1 MPDQSSEDTLLL
13 VDPDLDFLDWSTK
26 HLSAKNLRVLRCDN
40 AANAVKVIE
49 KTPVSVVVAAMELEP
64 FDGMEL
70 LGRILQQSPQTLVI
84 LTAGFPTTGQI
95 IEATQRGAHDVLRK
109 ESLAFELRPVVESAL
124 QTQDDRRSAGQP
136 DAEMPKHDGRVKMIG
151 ISRALQEVF
160 KLVGRVARS
169 DAPVLIAGESGTGKE
184 LVAKAVHE
192 YSPRRQKEMITINCG
207 AIPENLLE
215 SELFGHEKGSFTGA
229 IARRAGRFEQAD
241 GGTLFL
247 DEIGD
252 MPLSIQVKLLR
263 VLQDGSFSRVG
274 ANETLTTDVRIVAAT
289 HKNLTDEVA
298 AGRFREDLYYRL
310 NVVEIKIP
318 ALRERME
325 DIPLLAEYFLQRITR
340 KNGMARIRISA
351 EAITT
356 LQSHH
361 WPGNVR
367 ELENTIARACALAS
381 SQILLPADI
390 PLASAPRK
398 SAAGLH
404 GGARPV
410 DQRRPFRRGSPRM
423 AERRNRRPDSRTRG
437 RRSQGSLQHAQPADR
452 GFTQTACPTRS
463 DMLHIVEHPLI
474 ADELTRLRDP
484 ACPSPEFRQR
494 VRRIASLM
502 VPAGHREFRNHGR
515 AVQHAAGNHRG
526 GEIDPWCHP
535 GADFARRIGIS
546 RWISRPDPPRVRRP
560 HRPGAE

>member
-1 MPDQSSEDTLLL
+1 MSDSPQEDTLLL
-13 VDPDLDFLDWSTK
+13 VDPDLDFLDWATK
-26 HLSAKNLRVLRCDN
+26 HLFASNLRVLRCDN
-40 AANAVKVIE
+40 ASNALKVIE
-49 KTPVSVVVAAMELEP
+49 KTEVSVIVAAMELEP

-70 LGRILQQSPQTLVI
+70 LGRIMQQSPKTLVI

-109 ESLAFELRPVVESAL
+109 ESLAFELRPIVESAL
-124 QTQDDRRSAGQP
+124 QIQDDRRSAGQP

-274 ANETLTTDVRIVAAT
+274 SNETLTTDVRIVAAT
-289 HKNLTDEVA
+289 HKNLVEEVA
-298 AGRFREDLYYRL
+298 GGRFREDLYYRL

-367 ELENTIARACALAS
+367 ELENTIARACALAT

-390 PLASAPRK
+390 PLASSPRK
-398 SAAGLH
+398 SPAGFAA
-404 GGARPV
+404 AI
-410 DQRRPFRRGSPRM
+410 DQVINDAPSGT
-423 AERRNRRPDSRTRG
+423 D
-437 RRSQGSLQHAQPADR
+437 
-452 GFTQTACPTRS
+452 
-463 DMLHIVEHPLI
+463 LI
-474 ADELTRLRDP
+474 AWLSSEIAGRVLDRAGGDLKEASIALNIPLAELRKLL
-484 ACPSPEFRQR
+484 AKKS
-494 VRRIASLM
+494 
-502 VPAGHREFRNHGR
+502 
-515 AVQHAAGNHRG
+515 
-526 GEIDPWCHP
+526 
-535 GADFARRIGIS
+535 
-546 RWISRPDPPRVRRP
+546 
-560 HRPGAE
+560 

>member
-1 MPDQSSEDTLLL
+1 MPEAPAEDTLLL
-13 VDPDLDFLDWSTK
+13 VDPDLDFLEWATK
-26 HLSAKNLRVLRCDN
+26 HLAAKDLRILRCDN
-40 AANAVKVIE
+40 AANALKVIE
-49 KTPVSVVVAAMELEP
+49 KTDVAVVVAAMEMEP

-70 LGRILQQSPQTLVI
+70 LGRALQQSPQTLVI

-124 QTQDDRRSAGQP
+124 QTQEDRRSADRP
-136 DAEMPKHDGRVKMIG
+136 VAELPKNDGRVKMIG
-151 ISRALQEVF
+151 VSRALQEVF

-274 ANETLTTDVRIVAAT
+274 SNETITTDVRIIAAT
-289 HKNLTDEVA
+289 HKNLSEEVA

-310 NVVEIKIP
+310 NVVEIRIP
-318 ALRERME
+318 PLRERVE
-325 DIPLLAEYFLQRITR
+325 DIPLLAEFFLQRITR
-340 KNGMARIRISA
+340 KNGMARIRLSA
-351 EAITT
+351 EAVNV
-356 LQSHH
+356 LQSHT

-381 SQILLPADI
+381 SSILLPSDI
-390 PLASAPRK
+390 PLASAPAK
-398 SAAGLH
+398 SPAM
-404 GGARPV
+404 V
-410 DQRRPFRRGSPRM
+410 
-423 AERRNRRPDSRTRG
+423 
-437 RRSQGSLQHAQPADR
+437 SQAIDHLINVAPTDGSLLDWIAR
-452 GFTQTACPTRS
+452 ETA
-463 DMLHIVEHPLI
+463 
-474 ADELTRLRDP
+474 
-484 ACPSPEFRQR
+484 
-494 VRRIASLM
+494 
-502 VPAGHREFRNHGR
+502 GR
-515 AVQHAAGNHRG
+515 ALDLGAGDIKEAAAMLRIPAA
-526 GEIDPWCHP
+526 ELRKLL
-535 GADFARRIGIS
+535 AR
-546 RWISRPDPPRVRRP
+546 
-560 HRPGAE
+560 

>member
-1 MPDQSSEDTLLL
+1 MPDNSTEDTLLL
-13 VDPDLDFLDWSTK
+13 VDPDLDFLDWATK
-26 HLSAKNLRVLRCDN
+26 HLFAKDLRVLRCDN
-40 AANAVKVIE
+40 AANAIKVIE
-49 KTPVSVVVAAMELEP
+49 KTSVSVVVAAMDMEP

-70 LGRILQQSPQTLVI
+70 LGRIMQQSPQTLVV

-124 QTQDDRRSAGQP
+124 QTQEDRRSADQP
-136 DAEMPKHDGRVKMIG
+136 AAEMPKHDGRVKMIG

-289 HKNLTDEVA
+289 HKNLVEEVA

-318 ALRERME
+318 ALRERLE

-351 EAITT
+351 EAIAT
-356 LQSHH
+356 LQAHH

-381 SQILLPADI
+381 SSILLPADI
-390 PLASAPRK
+390 PLASSPRK
-398 SAAGLH
+398 S
-404 GGARPV
+404 
-410 DQRRPFRRGSPRM
+410 
-423 AERRNRRPDSRTRG
+423 
-437 RRSQGSLQHAQPADR
+437 PA
-452 GFTQTACPTRS
+452 GFTAALDQLINAAPTDTELLDWVSREIS
-463 DMLHIVEHPLI
+463 KRILERADGDLKEAAHTLQLPI
-474 ADELTRLRDP
+474 ADLRKLL
-484 ACPSPEFRQR
+484 
-494 VRRIASLM
+494 ASK
-502 VPAGHREFRNHGR
+502 E
-515 AVQHAAGNHRG
+515 
-526 GEIDPWCHP
+526 
-535 GADFARRIGIS
+535 
-546 RWISRPDPPRVRRP
+546 
-560 HRPGAE
+560 

>member
-1 MPDQSSEDTLLL
+1 MSDSPQEDTLLL
-13 VDPDLDFLDWSTK
+13 VDPDLDFLDWATK
-26 HLSAKNLRVLRCDN
+26 HLFASNLRVLRCDN
-40 AANAVKVIE
+40 ASNALKVIE
-49 KTPVSVVVAAMELEP
+49 KTEVSVIVAAMELEP

-70 LGRILQQSPQTLVI
+70 LGRIMQQSPKTLVI

-109 ESLAFELRPVVESAL
+109 ESLAFELRPIVESAL
-124 QTQDDRRSAGQP
+124 QIQDDRRSAGQP

-274 ANETLTTDVRIVAAT
+274 SNETLTTDVRIVAAT
-289 HKNLTDEVA
+289 HKNLVEEVA
-298 AGRFREDLYYRL
+298 GGRFREDLYYRL

-318 ALRERME
+318 SLRERME

-367 ELENTIARACALAS
+367 ELENTIARACALAT

-390 PLASAPRK
+390 PLASSPRK
-398 SAAGLH
+398 SPAGFAA
-404 GGARPV
+404 AI
-410 DQRRPFRRGSPRM
+410 DQVINDAPSGT
-423 AERRNRRPDSRTRG
+423 D
-437 RRSQGSLQHAQPADR
+437 
-452 GFTQTACPTRS
+452 
-463 DMLHIVEHPLI
+463 LI
-474 ADELTRLRDP
+474 AWLSSEIAGRVLDRAGGDLKEASVALNIPLAELRKLL
-484 ACPSPEFRQR
+484 AQKS
-494 VRRIASLM
+494 
-502 VPAGHREFRNHGR
+502 
-515 AVQHAAGNHRG
+515 
-526 GEIDPWCHP
+526 
-535 GADFARRIGIS
+535 
-546 RWISRPDPPRVRRP
+546 
-560 HRPGAE
+560 

>member
-1 MPDQSSEDTLLL
+1 MSESSHEDTLLL
-13 VDPDLDFLDWSTK
+13 VDPDLDFLDWATK
-26 HLSAKNLRVLRCDN
+26 HLFAKNLKVLRCDN
-40 AANAVKVIE
+40 AANAIKVIE
-49 KTPVSVVVAAMELEP
+49 KTAVSVVVAAMELEP

-70 LGRILQQSPQTLVI
+70 LGRILDRSPQTLVV

-124 QTQDDRRSAGQP
+124 QTQDDRRSAGQQ
-136 DAEMPKHDGRVKMIG
+136 DAEMPKPDGRVKMIG
-151 ISRALQEVF
+151 VSRSLQEVF

-263 VLQDGSFSRVG
+263 VLQDGTFSRVG
-274 ANETLTTDVRIVAAT
+274 ANETLATDVRIVAAT
-289 HKNLTDEVA
+289 HKNLTEEVA

-318 ALRERME
+318 ALRDRLE
-325 DIPLLAEYFLQRITR
+325 DIPLLAEYFLQRLTR

-351 EAITT
+351 EAVAV

-390 PLASAPRK
+390 PLASAPRRSPALF
-398 SAAGLH
+398 SAAIDQMIDSAPSG
-404 GGARPV
+404 V
-410 DQRRPFRRGSPRM
+410 DLLDWLESEV
-423 AERRNRRPDSRTRG
+423 AG
-437 RRSQGSLQHAQPADR
+437 RVLE
-452 GFTQTACPTRS
+452 RS
-463 DMLHIVEHPLI
+463 DGDLKKASATLKVLVP
-474 ADELTRLRDP
+474 ELRKIL
-484 ACPSPEFRQR
+484 AKKE
-494 VRRIASLM
+494 
-502 VPAGHREFRNHGR
+502 
-515 AVQHAAGNHRG
+515 
-526 GEIDPWCHP
+526 
-535 GADFARRIGIS
+535 
-546 RWISRPDPPRVRRP
+546 
-560 HRPGAE
+560 

>member
-1 MPDQSSEDTLLL
+1 MGSNPSQCGSGLALRFFFVFSGTALLDCACAAMPESSKEETLLL
-13 VDPDLDFLDWSTK
+13 VDPDLDFLEWATK
-26 HLSAKNLRVLRCDN
+26 HLAANNLRVLRCDN
-40 AANAVKVIE
+40 SANALKVVE
-49 KTPVSVVVAAMELEP
+49 KTEVGVVVAAMELQP

-70 LGRILQQSPQTLVI
+70 LDRILQQSPQSLVI

-109 ESLAFELRPVVESAL
+109 ESLAFELRPLVESAL
-124 QTQDDRRSAGQP
+124 QTREDRRSADQP
-136 DAEMPKHDGRVKMIG
+136 SAEMPKHDSRAKMIG
-151 ISRALQEVF
+151 VSRALQQVF

-274 ANETLTTDVRIVAAT
+274 SNEMLTTDVRIIAAT
-289 HKNLTDEVA
+289 HKKLSEEVA

-310 NVVEIKIP
+310 NVVEIPIP
-318 ALRERME
+318 PLRERRE
-325 DIPLLAEYFLQRITR
+325 DIPLLAEFFLQRITR
-340 KNGMARIRISA
+340 KNGMARIRLSA
-351 EAITT
+351 EAVNA

-381 SQILLPADI
+381 SNILLPADI
-390 PLASAPRK
+390 PLASAPGTSPAAVS
-398 SAAGLH
+398 SALDHLINLAPTGGDLLGWINREVAG
-404 GGARPV
+404 RVV
-410 DQRRPFRRGSPRM
+410 DR
-423 AERRNRRPDSRTRG
+423 
-437 RRSQGSLQHAQPADR
+437 AD
-452 GFTQTACPTRS
+452 GDLKQ
-463 DMLHIVEHPLI
+463 
-474 ADELTRLRDP
+474 
-484 ACPSPEFRQR
+484 
-494 VRRIASLM
+494 ASLM
-502 VPAGHREFRNHGR
+502 LNLPA
-515 AVQHAAGNHRG
+515 
-526 GEIDPWCHP
+526 
-535 GADFARRIGIS
+535 
-546 RWISRPDPPRVRRP
+546 
-560 HRPGAE
+560 AELRKLLKR

>member
-1 MPDQSSEDTLLL
+1 MSDSPQEDTLLL
-13 VDPDLDFLDWSTK
+13 VDPDLDFLDWATK
-26 HLSAKNLRVLRCDN
+26 HLFANNLRVLRCDN
-40 AANAVKVIE
+40 ASNALKVIE
-49 KTPVSVVVAAMELEP
+49 KTEVSVIVAAMELEP

-70 LGRILQQSPQTLVI
+70 LGRIMQQSPKTLVI

-109 ESLAFELRPVVESAL
+109 ESLAFELRPIVESAL
-124 QTQDDRRSAGQP
+124 QIQDDRRSAGQP

-274 ANETLTTDVRIVAAT
+274 SNETLTTDVRIVAAT
-289 HKNLTDEVA
+289 HKNLVEEVA
-298 AGRFREDLYYRL
+298 GERFREDLYYRL

-367 ELENTIARACALAS
+367 ELENTIARACALAT

-390 PLASAPRK
+390 PLASSPRK
-398 SAAGLH
+398 SPAGFAA
-404 GGARPV
+404 AI
-410 DQRRPFRRGSPRM
+410 DQVINDAPSGT
-423 AERRNRRPDSRTRG
+423 D
-437 RRSQGSLQHAQPADR
+437 
-452 GFTQTACPTRS
+452 
-463 DMLHIVEHPLI
+463 LI
-474 ADELTRLRDP
+474 AWLSSEIAGRVLDRAGGDLKEASVALNIPLAELRKLL
-484 ACPSPEFRQR
+484 AQKS
-494 VRRIASLM
+494 
-502 VPAGHREFRNHGR
+502 
-515 AVQHAAGNHRG
+515 
-526 GEIDPWCHP
+526 
-535 GADFARRIGIS
+535 
-546 RWISRPDPPRVRRP
+546 
-560 HRPGAE
+560 

>member
-1 MPDQSSEDTLLL
+1 MPEETPEDTLLL
-13 VDPDLDFLDWSTK
+13 VDPDLDFLDWATK
-26 HLSAKNLRVLRCDN
+26 HLAARNLRVLRCDN
-40 AANAVKVIE
+40 SANALKVIG
-49 KTPVSVVVAAMELEP
+49 KASVSVVVAAMELEP
-64 FDGMEL
+64 FDGLAL
-70 LGRILQQSPQTLVI
+70 LDRIAQESPQTLVV

-124 QTQDDRRSAGQP
+124 QTQEDRRSAGQP
-136 DAEMPKHDGRVKMIG
+136 EAEQPKHDGRVKMIG

-160 KLVGRVARS
+160 KLVGRVART

-184 LVAKAVHE
+184 LVAKALHE

-252 MPLSIQVKLLR
+252 MPPSIQVKLLR

-289 HKNLTDEVA
+289 HKKLDDEVA

-318 ALRERME
+318 PLRDRLE

-351 EAITT
+351 EAVAT
-356 LQSHH
+356 LQTHT

-367 ELENTIARACALAS
+367 ELENTIARACALAT

-398 SAAGLH
+398 SPAAFNAALDQAINAAPT
-404 GGARPV
+404 GANLLDWLGTEVAARV
-410 DQRRPFRRGSPRM
+410 L
-423 AERRNRRPDSRTRG
+423 A
-437 RRSQGSLQHAQPADR
+437 
-452 GFTQTACPTRS
+452 RS
-463 DMLHIVEHPLI
+463 DGDVKVAANLLGLEIP
-474 ADELTRLRDP
+474 DLRK
-484 ACPSPEFRQR
+484 
-494 VRRIASLM
+494 LL
-502 VPAGHREFRNHGR
+502 
-515 AVQHAAGNHRG
+515 AAKQ
-526 GEIDPWCHP
+526 
-535 GADFARRIGIS
+535 
-546 RWISRPDPPRVRRP
+546 
-560 HRPGAE
+560 